1 MKQSFYNDKIKKGSN
16 KMREV
21 TGDEFFEVIGPLN
34 VTLTVLDPYPY
45 KTEFKLKYNHQLV
58 GYQDHD
64 GKYYLI

>member
-1 MKQSFYNDKIKKGSN
+1 
-16 KMREV
+16 MREV